1 MKLKLIFITS
11 IIFYLPILLGE
22 VYKSV
27 DEDGNIIFT
36 DRPTTNSEEIK
47 LKELKTTETVKPSTS
62 SSSRNNRGENNEDHS
77 YEKIVVSNPE
87 NGSSVRSNSGNVT
100 ISVLVKPSLRS
111 GHKIL
116 ITMDGKELSKG
127 TGTNISLTNIDRGSH
142 TVGVSVIDSSSK
154 PIISG
159 TSTFT
164 ILRASQ

>member
-1 MKLKLIFITS
+1 MKLKLIFIIS
-11 IIFYLPILLGE
+11 IIFYLPIIQGE

-36 DRPTTNSEEIK
+36 DRPTTNSKEIK
-47 LKELKTTETVKPSTS
+47 LKELKTTETVKPSVS
-62 SSSRNNRGENNEDHS
+62 SSSRKSRGENNEDHS

-87 NGSSVRSNSGNVT
+87 NGSSVRSNSGNIT

-127 TGTNISLTNIDRGSH
+127 TGTSISLTNIDRGSH
-142 TVGVSVIDSSSK
+142 TVGASVIDSSSK

-159 TSTFT
+159 SSTFT

>member
-11 IIFYLPILLGE
+11 IIFYLPIIQGE

-47 LKELKTTETVKPSTS
+47 LKELKTTETVKPSSS

-116 ITMDGKELSKG
+116 ITMDGKSFQ
-127 TGTNISLTNIDRGSH
+127 R
-142 TVGVSVIDSSSK
+142 V
-154 PIISG
+154 
-159 TSTFT
+159 
-164 ILRASQ
+164 RALIFL